1 MSESFV
7 IVSTAEQAK
16 VRYKLQ
22 STEFALPILRP
33 SVISGGDKAWVITS
47 KSPDTLQS
55 MKFGYT
61 NEYAK
66 QRIDL
71 LNLRTDQVEREDDEQ
86 EYDRLWRILSK
97 VQFAEQMHRFRCV
110 VLVDAFLVSSP
121 DNSTYLIHMQNQ
133 ERPFA
138 IAGIYSNWLN
148 FDTGL
153 YETGFTIITA
163 AANPMLKRIGV
174 EHMPVILTQQNVSV
188 WLDLNT
194 NNRKLYS
201 LIHTFP
207 DDMMNGYPVSGNIF
221 LTPLTTNE
229 LQPIGTKLNKDQKTS
244 KPLIKH

>member
-22 STEFALPILRP
+22 SVEFALPIPKP
-33 SVISGGDKAWVITS
+33 SVISGGDKAWVLTS
-47 KSPDTLQS
+47 KSPETLQS

-66 QRIDL
+66 QRMDL
-71 LNLRTDQVEREDDEQ
+71 LNLRTDQVDREDDEQ
-86 EYDRLWRILSK
+86 EYDRLWRVLGK
-97 VQFAEQMHRFRCV
+97 VQFAEAMHRLRCV
-110 VLVDAFLVSSP
+110 VLVDAFLVTSP
-121 DNSTYLIHMQNQ
+121 DNTTYLIHMQNQ

-138 IAGIYSNWLN
+138 IAGIFANWLN

-194 NNRKLYS
+194 DRRKLYS

-207 DDMMNGYPVSGNIF
+207 DDLMNGYPISGKIF
-221 LTPLTTNE
+221 AGNLTNTI
-229 LQPIGTKLNKDQKTS
+229 LQPIGERLNKDNKAS
-244 KPLIKH
+244 KPTNKH